1 TIREIARSCPNLK
14 YLDLEGV
21 KNISKKAIKQLNLN
35 IHIDNFNEEDE
46 PPPLIRGLIQ
56 HDDLNPPDHFI
67 TEFNNYLRQVGT
79 PILPHFHNSW
89 VMDNEILRNIVNNAV
104 TLAVNNYSQDIS
116 AQNKLYTISVQTRVG
131 FSQWGNLSNQL
142 VLDSTPRTKHGGN
155 SGYLMPAS
163 TGIQLHGRM
172 GFDDAFGGVCSLRDM
187 EMAVEPLS
195 EKEIKK
201 NMGDLRRK
209 LARSTSPHA
218 GEIRLNLIEISD
230 SDLTWRDPIAS
241 QVISDDSNLVKGLEG
256 PAHLSFMRPA
266 QHMQLVMPDVIRN
279 KCTEFVENFSND
291 DLNGLSLKYRH
302 NNTWKE
308 SEEDLVGIVEE
319 ILRA

>member
-1 TIREIARSCPNLK
+1 MGKP
-14 YLDLEGV
+14 
-21 KNISKKAIKQLNLN
+21 IK
-35 IHIDNFNEEDE
+35 
-46 PPPLIRGLIQ
+46 
-56 HDDLNPPDHFI
+56 
-67 TEFNNYLRQVGT
+67 
-79 PILPHFHNSW
+79 
-89 VMDNEILRNIVNNAV
+89 
-104 TLAVNNYSQDIS
+104 
-116 AQNKLYTISVQTRVG
+116 
-131 FSQWGNLSNQL
+131 
-142 VLDSTPRTKHGGN
+142 
-155 SGYLMPAS
+155 PAS
-163 TGIQLHGRM
+163 TGFNSTNKAWWQLW
-172 GFDDAFGGVCSLRDM
+172 FDDAFGGVCSLRDM